1 MSVNQNNSVLIKSV
15 QHTSRFLNANL
26 TSLSS
31 NNHNM
36 FNLQNN
42 NGRKFSKSVSIS
54 NTLNPAS
61 LPTNASLNSYQY
73 HYSNTANSN
82 AANGTNSISNNT
94 NSSGIS
100 NSSFTNS
107 NQSSFPSMIKNSM
120 TPSFASTRKFTTD
133 YQQAVRFDYSDAFVN
148 NHNIDFLTRVSQM
161 QRLQM
166 ETVDWE
172 RKRKLSKKKL
182 PGTGNETTSNINNN
196 SNKKD

>member
-1 MSVNQNNSVLIKSV
+1 MSVNQNNSVLLKSV
-15 QHTSRFLNANL
+15 QHTNRFLNASQL
-26 TSLSS
+26 TSLTS

-54 NTLNPAS
+54 NSLNPAS

-73 HYSNTANSN
+73 HYSNTTNNVTNGANSN
-82 AANGTNSISNNT
+82 TITNSNS

-133 YQQAVRFDYSDAFVN
+133 YQQAG
-148 NHNIDFLTRVSQM
+148 
-161 QRLQM
+161 
-166 ETVDWE
+166 
-172 RKRKLSKKKL
+172 KLNQKKQK
-182 PGTGNETTSNINNN
+182 S
-196 SNKKD
+196 